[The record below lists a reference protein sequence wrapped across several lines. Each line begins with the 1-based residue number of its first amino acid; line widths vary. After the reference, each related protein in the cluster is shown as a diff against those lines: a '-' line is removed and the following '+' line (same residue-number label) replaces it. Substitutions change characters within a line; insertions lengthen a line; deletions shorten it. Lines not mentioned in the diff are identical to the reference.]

1 MKTLCLPLALF
12 ACHSLVCAQEE
23 KALLQ
28 QGLFAEEAEQNLEE
42 AAGKYEAIIARYD
55 ARRHYAVAALF
66 RLAEVRRKQKHND
79 GAAKLYQRILTEF
92 PESDPQARLSRENL
106 AAMGIVVTPPGQAA
120 PPDPEEER
128 ELRRLMMFNANTP
141 ARLNEPFRPNEGSNR
156 RIKPLP
162 YAASKGWTR
171 VVTWLL
177 DKGVPADDKPTKQ
190 EFRENYRRWPNLNR
204 EYPLARA
211 AQNGHVDVCELL
223 LKGGAKVEQAGNIL
237 VTAVGE
243 NDSAMAEWL
252 IENGADINAVDP
264 TYIEAT
270 VSTTRCPFF
279 GSALTVAIARDD
291 KIWVD
296 RLLELGASVN
306 VEGETLSALH
316 VACLKGHA
324 PLVRS
329 LLDLGADP
337 NQPDGGKDRGLSEA
351 EDFRNMRTNSRY
363 WTPLHYAAGNP
374 ESVDIL
380 LNKGADAS
388 LADENGIL
396 PVHLAAYLEKPESVK
411 LLLDAGSDANA
422 LGRFKSGTDL
432 GPQRT
437 PLHYAVENPES
448 VSTLLD
454 KGADVSL
461 ADKHGILPLHLAAH
475 LAKLESVKL
484 LLDAGSDANALGRL
498 KTQTGLGSQRT
509 PLMFA
514 SRSWRQSR
522 REVIALLV
530 ENGADILASND
541 DGDTA
546 LSVCDTPY
554 FLASLVKTY
563 VYPKLHEQRAITVS
577 VPEAGITF
585 AISTAADET
594 AAPPSFVEALSE
606 WPEGLTMRKLEPQ
619 CDWGLPVV
627 RRRDAHEKH
636 TSIEVNIFG
645 SSQYPALQWGDIVE
659 FTAPHLENLP
669 GLRFDSGSLPA
680 RPPASVVTAL
690 RSSLQKTIT
699 LRLPG
704 RPDRQ
709 IKLRLGVVV
718 LDPFENEFPDHPRA
732 LVYYFDDV
740 AHLWES
746 GREWTAAE
754 VQRSAENGDH
764 LLTFK
769 NGDSDSWPESW
780 RDETVLDGDVISIRG
795 FEDAGGRSDRI
806 QIVNPQS
813 GFVFGFLSCNLI
825 KQYRPRVIIQR
836 QKVFDDAV
844 AQSGSKNLSPF
855 PTLLQ
860 FIAASYKPVG
870 KMTGFLASH
879 YRSNPILPKHEVI
892 LRRLIDEKSLA
903 GIPQSEVSAALA
915 SAARHARSYA
925 SSSRVSMGDPSV
937 PAEFSPIRRYNS
949 VLPHPD
955 FSNVRIS
962 RLGKDGEGEIIAVN
976 LAQQI
981 EACTDDTPPAECRA
995 ADIDLLPG
1003 DIVELPVLE
1012 DRIGQPW
1019 DGFDEATIRFFE
1031 KAMTYDF
1038 EFKPLD
1044 AKEAERRSV
1053 RWMAPSFHRTP
1064 AGVVAINKRAA
1075 PSSMQVEDVVKK
1087 RIVVLPRVLAEAWLR
1102 DGAII
1107 REYKKKSK
1115 PSRGQSIL
1123 PPGVRYR

>member
-1 MKTLCLPLALF
+1 MKTLSLPLAVFF

-42 AAGKYEAIIARYD
+42 AAEKYEAIIARYD

-66 RLAEVRRKQKHND
+66 RLAEVRRKQKRND

-106 AAMGIVVTPPGQAA
+106 AAMGIVVTPRGQAA

-128 ELRRLMMFNANTP
+128 ELRRLMMVHANAP
-141 ARLNEPFRPNEGSNR
+141 DRINERGSSR

-162 YAASKGWTR
+162 YAASKGWKR
-171 VVTWLL
+171 VVNWLL
-177 DKGVPADDKPTKQ
+177 DKGIPADD
-190 EFRENYRRWPNLNR
+190 RLDGGYA
-204 EYPLARA
+204 LARA
-211 AQNGHVDVCELL
+211 AENGHVHVCDLL
-223 LKGGAKVEQAGNIL
+223 LKGGAKIEQAGNAL
-237 VTAVGE
+237 VSAVGE
-243 NDSAMAEWL
+243 NDSPIAQWL
-252 IENGADINAVDP
+252 IENGANIDAVDR
-264 TYIEAT
+264 TYIEAMDG
-270 VSTTRCPFF
+270 STARCKFN

-337 NQPDGGKDRGLSEA
+337 NQPDGGKGRGLFEA
-351 EDFRNMRTNSRY
+351 EHFRNMRTNSRY

-388 LADENGIL
+388 LTDENGIL
-396 PVHLAAYLEKPESVK
+396 PLHLAAYLEKPESVK

-437 PLHYAVENPES
+437 PLHYAVGNPES

-454 KGADVSL
+454 KRADVSL

-475 LAKLESVKL
+475 LAKPESVKL

-498 KTQTGLGSQRT
+498 KSGTDPGGQRT

-514 SRSWRQSR
+514 SRSEETERAL
-522 REVIALLV
+522 EVIELLIEKGV
-530 ENGADILASND
+530 DLLARND
-541 DGDTA
+541 DGDNVF
-546 LSVCDTPY
+546 SVCDQPKL
-554 FLASLVKTY
+554 LASLVKTHL
-563 VYPKLHEQRAITVS
+563 YPKLQKQRVITVS
-577 VPEAGITF
+577 IPEAGITF
-585 AISTAADET
+585 PISTAADET
-594 AAPPSFVEALSE
+594 AAAPSFVEALSE
-606 WPEGLTMRKLEPQ
+606 WPDGITMRRLSPA
-619 CDWGLPVV
+619 CDWNLPVIH
-627 RRRDAHEKH
+627 RRQAHGKQIA
-636 TSIEVNIFG
+636 IEVNIFG
-645 SSQYPALQWGDIVE
+645 SSQYPALEWGDIVE

-709 IKLRLGVVV
+709 IKLRPGVVV

-740 AHLWES
+740 AYLW
-746 GREWTAAE
+746 GRGRKWTVAE
-754 VQRSAENGDH
+754 VQRSAENGGD

-769 NGDSDSWPESW
+769 NGDRDSWPESW
-780 RDETVLDGDVISIRG
+780 RDETVLDGDAISIRG
-795 FEDAGGRSDRI
+795 FEDVGERSDRI
-806 QIVNPQS
+806 QIINPES
-813 GFVFGFLSCNLI
+813 GFVFGSFSCNLTSG
-825 KQYRPRVIIQR
+825 PRGRTKR
-836 QKVFDDAV
+836 QKALTDAMEKFD
-844 AQSGSKNLSPF
+844 SKNLSPF

-860 FIAASYKPVG
+860 FITASYKRLG
-870 KMTGFLASH
+870 RMDRSSNAHDK
-879 YRSNPILPKHEVI
+879 SNPILPKHRGI
-892 LRRLIDEKSLA
+892 LRYLSYETSLA
-903 GIPQSEVSAALA
+903 GIPQSEVSAAVA
-915 SAARHARSYA
+915 AAARHSRPSSFYVASA
-925 SSSRVSMGDPSV
+925 SSS
-937 PAEFSPIRRYNS
+937 ASPTVHYTI
-949 VLPHPD
+949 LPHPD
-955 FSNVRIS
+955 FSNVRIR
-962 RLGKDGEGEIIAVN
+962 RLGKDGEGEIMAVN
-976 LAQQI
+976 LARQI
-981 EACTDDTPPAECRA
+981 EACTGDTPPAECRA

-1003 DIVELPVLE
+1003 DIVELPVLD

-1019 DGFDEATIRFFE
+1019 NGFDEATIRFFE
-1031 KAMTYDF
+1031 KAMTYEF
-1038 EFKPLD
+1038 EFKPLK
-1044 AKEAERRSV
+1044 AKEPEQRSV
-1053 RWMAPSFHRTP
+1053 TWMAPSFHRTP
-1064 AGVVAINKRAA
+1064 AGLVAVNQPAA
-1075 PSSMQVEDVVKK
+1075 PDCMQVKDVV
-1087 RIVVLPRVLAEAWLR
+1087 RESRVLAEAWLR

-1115 PSRGQSIL
+1115 PSPRRVVL
-1123 PPGVRYR
+1123 PTRSPYQ

>member
-1 MKTLCLPLALF
+1 MKTLSLPLAVFF

-42 AAGKYEAIIARYD
+42 AAEKYEAIIARYD

-66 RLAEVRRKQKHND
+66 RLAEVRRKQKRND

-106 AAMGIVVTPPGQAA
+106 AAMGIVVTPRGQAA

-128 ELRRLMMFNANTP
+128 ELRRLMMVHANAP
-141 ARLNEPFRPNEGSNR
+141 DRINERGSSR

-162 YAASKGWTR
+162 YAASKGWKR
-171 VVTWLL
+171 VVNWLL
-177 DKGVPADDKPTKQ
+177 DKGIPADD
-190 EFRENYRRWPNLNR
+190 RLDGGYA
-204 EYPLARA
+204 LARA
-211 AQNGHVDVCELL
+211 AENGHVHVCDLL
-223 LKGGAKVEQAGNIL
+223 LKGGAKIEQAGNAL
-237 VTAVGE
+237 VSAVGE
-243 NDSAMAEWL
+243 NDSPIAQWL
-252 IENGADINAVDP
+252 IENGANIDAVDR
-264 TYIEAT
+264 TYIEAMDG
-270 VSTTRCPFF
+270 STARCKFN

-337 NQPDGGKDRGLSEA
+337 NQPDGGKGRGLFEA
-351 EDFRNMRTNSRY
+351 EHFRNMRTNSRY

-388 LADENGIL
+388 LTDENGIL
-396 PVHLAAYLEKPESVK
+396 PLHLAAYLEKPESVK

-437 PLHYAVENPES
+437 PLHYAVGNPES

-454 KGADVSL
+454 KRADVSL

-475 LAKLESVKL
+475 LAKPESVKL

-498 KTQTGLGSQRT
+498 KSGTDPGGQRT

-514 SRSWRQSR
+514 SRSEETERAL
-522 REVIALLV
+522 EVIELLIEKGV
-530 ENGADILASND
+530 DLLARND
-541 DGDTA
+541 DGDNVF
-546 LSVCDTPY
+546 SVCDQPKL
-554 FLASLVKTY
+554 LASLVKTHL
-563 VYPKLHEQRAITVS
+563 YPKLQKQRVITVS
-577 VPEAGITF
+577 IPEAGITF
-585 AISTAADET
+585 PISTAADET
-594 AAPPSFVEALSE
+594 AAAPSFVEALSE
-606 WPEGLTMRKLEPQ
+606 WPDGITMRRLSPA
-619 CDWGLPVV
+619 CDWNLPVIH
-627 RRRDAHEKH
+627 RRQAHGKQIA
-636 TSIEVNIFG
+636 IEVNIFG
-645 SSQYPALQWGDIVE
+645 SSQYPALEWGDIVE

-740 AHLWES
+740 AHLW
-746 GREWTAAE
+746 GRGRKWTVAE